1 LKVIL
6 EGETKEVKTVW
17 MEDNHVKLI
26 DQRHL
31 PDEFKFFEA
40 RSVEEVG
47 FAIED
52 MVVRGAPAIGATA
65 AYGMAQAKMQ
75 DRDIEEAAHILR
87 DTRPTAHD
95 LFHAIDH
102 MLEAINGGQDPLEAA
117 DAYADDITD
126 RCRKIGEN
134 GNELINDGDKI
145 LTHCNAGALATVD
158 FGTALAPIRTAHRSG
173 KNVFVWV
180 DETRP
185 RLQGACLT
193 SWELVGEGIPHAIV
207 ADNAA
212 GYYMKDGQVNL
223 CIVGADR
230 IAANGDVA
238 NKIGTYTKAVIAK
251 ENGVPFYV
259 AAPVSTFDFKLS
271 DGDQIPIEERDP
283 LEVLVIGGKRMAPM
297 QAEARN
303 PAFDV
308 TPSKYI
314 TGYITEK
321 GVLSSEELIILSQ

>member
-1 LKVIL
+1 
-6 EGETKEVKTVW
+6 
-17 MEDNHVKLI
+17 MEDGNVKLI

-75 DRDIEEAAHILR
+75 KRDMEEAAHILR

-102 MLEAINGGQDPLEAA
+102 MLKAISEGQDPLKAA
-117 DAYADDITD
+117 DAYANDITD

-134 GNELINDGDKI
+134 GNRLINDGDRI

-158 FGTALAPIRTAHRSG
+158 FGTALAPIRTAHRNG
-173 KNVFVWV
+173 KDIFVWV

-193 SWELVGEGIPHAIV
+193 SWELVGEGIPHAII

-212 GYYMKDGQVNL
+212 GYYMRDGQVNL

-238 NKIGTYTKAVIAK
+238 NKIGTYTKAVVAK

-259 AAPVSTFDFKLS
+259 AAPVSTFDFKLPE
-271 DGDQIPIEERDP
+271 GDQIPIEERDP
-283 LEVLVIGGKRMAPM
+283 LEVLVIGGKRMAPL

>member
-1 LKVIL
+1 
-6 EGETKEVKTVW
+6 
-17 MEDNHVKLI
+17 MI
-26 DQRHL
+26 DQRRL
-31 PDEFKFFEA
+31 PDELTIFDA

-65 AYGMAQAKMQ
+65 AYGMALAKIKNRGM
-75 DRDIEEAAHILR
+75 EEAAHILR

-95 LFHAIDH
+95 LFHAVDH
-102 MLEAINGGQDPLEAA
+102 MLKAINDGQDPLKAA
-117 DAYADDITD
+117 EAYAEDITN
-126 RCRKIGEN
+126 RCRKIGEK
-134 GNELINDGDKI
+134 GNELIDGGDKI

-158 FGTALAPIRTAHRSG
+158 FGTALAPIRAAHVSG
-173 KNVFVWV
+173 KKIFVWV

-185 RLQGACLT
+185 RLQGSCLT
-193 SWELVGEGIPHAIV
+193 SWELVGEGIPHAII

-251 ENGVPFYV
+251 ENNIPFYV
-259 AAPVSTFDFKLS
+259 AAPVSTFDFKLPE
-271 DGDQIPIEERDP
+271 GDRIPIEERDP
-283 LEVLVIGGKRMAPM
+283 SEVLVIGGKRMAPL

-308 TPSKYI
+308 TPARYI
-314 TGYITEK
+314 SGYITEK
-321 GVLSSEELIILSQ
+321 GVLSSEELIILSE